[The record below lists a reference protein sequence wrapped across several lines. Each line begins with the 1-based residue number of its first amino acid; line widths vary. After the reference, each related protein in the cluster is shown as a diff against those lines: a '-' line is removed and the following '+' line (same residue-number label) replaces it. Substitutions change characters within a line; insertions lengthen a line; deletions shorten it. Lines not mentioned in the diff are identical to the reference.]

1 MATIG
6 TTEMKTNQS
15 TTALC
20 RDAATNNGPL
30 TAKSR
35 GRGWDCVRQMQ
46 MFRQRPD
53 VLASAL
59 HDMGFSESGNEIPDS
74 DEQPSNN

>member
-1 MATIG
+1 MNTDILAQRP
-6 TTEMKTNQS
+6 K
-15 TTALC
+15 
-20 RDAATNNGPL
+20 AAKSGPEKSPL

-53 VLASAL
+53 VLAAAL
-59 HDMGFSESGNEIPDS
+59 HDMGFSESGDELPDS
-74 DEQPSNN
+74 DEAEVPPTNYLN